1 MSMVKYWIKSL
12 KNYLSYKIS
21 VYANEYSKAKRPK
34 RIILIRHGESTA
46 NINSSI
52 YATTPDNKI
61 PLSKFGFSQAQNAGE
76 KIKKIV
82 NNESLQFYVSP
93 FLRTQQTSEEILKSF
108 DPSKVK
114 VFIDPRIR
122 EQEWGN
128 YQNPTTKH
136 TISQTRNEVGTF
148 YYRFAEGESGADVYD
163 RVSSF
168 LESLFREM
176 DNYDREKKDN
186 YIIVSHGLFMR
197 LMVMR
202 FYKLSIDSF
211 EKMDNPKN
219 CEIWI
224 MERNSEGK
232 YELKTKI

>member
-1 MSMVKYWIKSL
+1 MVKYWIKSL

-108 DPSKVK
+108 DPSTS
-114 VFIDPRIR
+114 FIKITAFSVDIPVTV
-122 EQEWGN
+122 QLHVN
-128 YQNPTTKH
+128 YTLPKSNYKT
-136 TISQTRNEVGTF
+136 
-148 YYRFAEGESGADVYD
+148 YYFS
-163 RVSSF
+163 
-168 LESLFREM
+168 
-176 DNYDREKKDN
+176 N
-186 YIIVSHGLFMR
+186 
-197 LMVMR
+197 
-202 FYKLSIDSF
+202 
-211 EKMDNPKN
+211 
-219 CEIWI
+219 
-224 MERNSEGK
+224 
-232 YELKTKI
+232 